1 MFIFS
6 HFKILILNPLT
17 MWIKYIIQYLI
28 IRTKNKTVKIN
39 YLSFCNIVKFGN
51 YITIGRYNEINNC
64 SVGDFT
70 YTSSNCTINNAKI
83 GKLCSIGSDVK
94 IGLGIHPSRDFV
106 STHPIFYSTRKQSQI
121 SFVKQSL
128 FKETQHVIIG
138 NDVWIGAN
146 SIVLDGVEIGNGAI
160 ISAGAVVNK
169 NVPPYSIYGGVPA
182 KLIKYRFDEGEIIF
196 LQNLKWWDK
205 DLTWLQENTQY
216 FKDIKTLISKTNKSI
231 K

>member
-1 MFIFS
+1 MPIIS
-6 HFKILILNPLT
+6 TFKILLLNPFT
-17 MWIKYIIQYLI
+17 IWVKYIIQYLI
-28 IRTKNKTVKIN
+28 VRNKYKTVKID
-39 YLSFCNIVKFGN
+39 YLSYCNNVKFGN
-51 YITIGRYNEINNC
+51 YITIGRFNEINNC
-64 SVGDFT
+64 SIGIFT
-70 YTSSNCTINNAKI
+70 YTSSNCTINNASI
-83 GKLCSIGSDVK
+83 GKFCSIGGHVK

-121 SFVKQSL
+121 SFVKQS
-128 FKETQHVIIG
+128 FFEETQDVIIG
-138 NDVWIGAN
+138 NDVWIGSN
-146 SIVLDGVEIGNGAI
+146 VIILDGVEIGNGAI

-216 FKDIKTLISKTNKSI
+216 FKDIKELITKTNNFI
-231 K
+231 R